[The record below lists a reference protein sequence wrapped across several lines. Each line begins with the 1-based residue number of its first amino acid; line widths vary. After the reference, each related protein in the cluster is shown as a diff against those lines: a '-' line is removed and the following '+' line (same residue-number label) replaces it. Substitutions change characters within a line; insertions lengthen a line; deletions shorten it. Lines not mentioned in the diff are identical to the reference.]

1 MLGHSVIHVSAR
13 ILTCLVFLGTQQV
26 KRYVQGGQ
34 GTFFEATEFE
44 GGFVAFF
51 DSFLVLVWYERG
63 VAIGVNGFIHVSLMF
78 IIVSLH
84 FAGYSCFTRDGAV
97 IFQMV
102 V

>member
-1 MLGHSVIHVSAR
+1 MMLGHSVIHVSAR

-51 DSFLVLVWYERG
+51 IAFL
-63 VAIGVNGFIHVSLMF
+63 
-78 IIVSLH
+78 
-84 FAGYSCFTRDGAV
+84 C
-97 IFQMV
+97 
-102 V
+102 

>member
-1 MLGHSVIHVSAR
+1 MMFLFYSYCEQRITGIGNDMLCRLTFYGREIWPEKIVFFSWVDMMLGHSVIHVSAR

-51 DSFLVLVWYERG
+51 IAFL
-63 VAIGVNGFIHVSLMF
+63 
-78 IIVSLH
+78 
-84 FAGYSCFTRDGAV
+84 C
-97 IFQMV
+97 
-102 V
+102 